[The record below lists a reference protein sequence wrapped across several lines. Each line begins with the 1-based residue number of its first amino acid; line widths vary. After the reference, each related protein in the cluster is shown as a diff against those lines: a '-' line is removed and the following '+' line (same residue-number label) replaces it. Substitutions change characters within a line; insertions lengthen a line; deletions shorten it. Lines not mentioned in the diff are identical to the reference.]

1 MGHVLATYKDPNSMP
16 DIFRGP
22 IFNPLDGFPE
32 GRKRRQSIDNPSTS
46 PLDINQQKRA
56 RKRQIAFIFQLTEDE
71 MIAAGL
77 RSHERDYCAHILI
90 AFKKCQK
97 EYIIPALFCS
107 DIKHQYSDCKRDDF
121 VLRMKEYER
130 ERRLMRKR
138 EITLNETK

>member
-32 GRKRRQSIDNPSTS
+32 GRKRRQSI
-46 PLDINQQKRA
+46 
-56 RKRQIAFIFQLTEDE
+56 LTEDE

>member
-32 GRKRRQSIDNPSTS
+32 GRKRRQSI
-46 PLDINQQKRA
+46 
-56 RKRQIAFIFQLTEDE
+56 LTEDE

-90 AFKKCQK
+90 ASKNARRNILSQHF
-97 EYIIPALFCS
+97 
-107 DIKHQYSDCKRDDF
+107 F
-121 VLRMKEYER
+121 VLISSTNTQIAKEMILCLE
-130 ERRLMRKR
+130 
-138 EITLNETK
+138 